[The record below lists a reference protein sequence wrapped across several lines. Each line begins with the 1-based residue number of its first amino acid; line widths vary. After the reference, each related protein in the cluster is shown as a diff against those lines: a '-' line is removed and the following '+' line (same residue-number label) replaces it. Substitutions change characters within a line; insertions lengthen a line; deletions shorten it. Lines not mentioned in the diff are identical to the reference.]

1 MHNEKI
7 SRGEKINSYEWVG
20 VLEVDSENVSS
31 LEIRGMFWE
40 KEKIKRGQTKFGIS
54 PRTGEP

>member
-40 KEKIKRGQTKFGIS
+40 K
-54 PRTGEP
+54 